1 MTSDERIDAALE
13 SILKASGSSL
23 KHYTMDKTL
32 NDMREAM
39 RRVMIDSYIDGSNAA
54 HAARMQGLKG
64 KK

>member
-23 KHYTMDKTL
+23 KHYAMDKPL

-39 RRVMIDSYIDGSNAA
+39 RRVMVDSYIDGSNAV
-54 HAARMQGLKG
+54 HAALKG
-64 KK
+64 KKR